1 MSNVAGSVSINP
13 FLFPKS
19 PSRSA
24 TAEARDQRSTPRAL
38 ICSLFSTF
46 SISVL
51 FPRLPRAFPLLSD
64 KSLGMICRLRV
75 PVPAPLSKSW

>member
-24 TAEARDQRSTPRAL
+24 MAEAHDQLSTPRAL

-64 KSLGMICRLRV
+64 KSLGMICRTESSCPR
-75 PVPAPLSKSW
+75 PAK